1 MKTVLLSSYRSHKV
15 KQQSGAQHTLA
26 NNDDDPAGGAAP
38 VALPVPATDE
48 QITATTDQPH
58 RPWLFQGMRNAL

>member
-1 MKTVLLSSYRSHKV
+1 MKTIFLSSHRSHGV
-15 KQQSGAQHTLA
+15 KQRSGARALA

-38 VALPVPATDE
+38 VALPVPAIDE
-48 QITATTDQPH
+48 QIAATTEQPH